1 LKEYKLPKLYKDMA
15 KPSFKIIEGFE
26 DTSQIR
32 IKINK
37 VSNLSPLPMVV
48 RKVMEISNDPNS
60 SASNLGSVIKKD
72 QSLTAK
78 ILKIV
83 NSAYFG
89 FYRKIS
95 NIDQAIVILG
105 FEEIKNITIA
115 TSLMQSFP
123 TDYNFMLNRDDFWM
137 HSLSCA
143 FISKA
148 LCSSSLELNAED
160 AFVVGLIHD
169 IGKLVMLQHLNQPYN
184 LVIYNSA
191 EHIEKLHLVEK
202 KMLGVDHTEVGA
214 ILAENWKLPR
224 QLVDAINFHHNPE
237 KAAPNSMYA
246 HVAHIA
252 NYFSHKYKLG
262 RSYNP
267 KPDDVSKA
275 SLKALG
281 LEKVGLEEL
290 WERIK
295 IDEDFLRGIL

>member
-1 LKEYKLPKLYKDMA
+1 MA
-15 KPSFKIIEGFE
+15 KPKFKTIEGFE
-26 DTSQIR
+26 DNSRIR

-37 VSNLSPLPMVV
+37 VSNLSPLPLVV

-60 SASNLGSVIKKD
+60 TATSLGSVIKKD

-83 NSAYFG
+83 NSAYYG

-123 TDYNFMLNRDDFWM
+123 TDYNFILNRDDFWM

-169 IGKLVMLQHLNQPYN
+169 IGKLVLLQHLNQPYN
-184 LVIYNSA
+184 LVIHNST
-191 EHIEKLHLVEK
+191 EHIEQLHKVEK
-202 KMLGVDHTEVGA
+202 AMLGVNHAEVGG

-224 QLVDAINFHHNPE
+224 QLVDAINYHHDPE
-237 KAAPNSMYA
+237 KAGPDALYT
-246 HVAHIA
+246 HIAHIA
-252 NYFSHKYKLG
+252 NYFSHQYQLG

-267 KPDDVSKA
+267 NPDDVSKM

-281 LEKVGLEEL
+281 LDKVELEGFWEK
-290 WERIK
+290 IK
-295 IDEDFLRGIL
+295 IDEQFLRGIL

>member
-1 LKEYKLPKLYKDMA
+1 MA
-15 KPSFKIIEGFE
+15 KPKFKTIEGFE
-26 DTSQIR
+26 DNSHIR

-60 SASNLGSVIKKD
+60 TATSLGSVIKKD

-123 TDYNFMLNRDDFWM
+123 TDYNFVLNRDDFWM

-169 IGKLVMLQHLNQPYN
+169 IGKLVLLQHLNQPYN

-191 EHIEKLHLVEK
+191 EHIEKLHKVEK
-202 KMLGVDHTEVGA
+202 AMIGVSHAEVGG

-224 QLVDAINFHHNPE
+224 QLVDAISNHHDPE
-237 KAAPNSMYA
+237 KAGPDALYT
-246 HVAHIA
+246 HIAHIA
-252 NYFSHKYKLG
+252 NYFSHKYQLG
-262 RSYNP
+262 MSYNP
-267 KPDDVSKA
+267 KPDDVSKM

-281 LEKVGLEEL
+281 LDKIYLEDL
-290 WERIK
+290 WKKIK
-295 IDEDFLRGIL
+295 IDEKFLRGIL